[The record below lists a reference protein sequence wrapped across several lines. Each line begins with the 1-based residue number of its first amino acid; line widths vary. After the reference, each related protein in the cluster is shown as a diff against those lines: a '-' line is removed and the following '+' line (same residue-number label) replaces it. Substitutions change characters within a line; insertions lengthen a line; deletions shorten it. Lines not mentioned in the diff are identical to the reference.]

1 MTVQVKVCGIT
12 RPEDALVAVRYGVHA
27 IGLLF
32 WSGSKRA
39 VSLEQARAICEVIPP
54 FVAVVGLF
62 VDPKEEEV
70 ASALSA
76 VPINLLQMHGSESPA
91 FCRQWQ
97 IPYIKALKVQPGS
110 DLTKQAAQYKEARGF
125 LLDSVHDGRFGG
137 TGQQFDWT
145 LIPDN
150 FARPIILAGGLNPAT
165 VGEAI
170 TSLRPSAVDVSSG
183 VEISPGNKDP
193 EKIRQFMKAVKAA
206 EKVVTT

>member
-1 MTVQVKVCGIT
+1 M
-12 RPEDALVAVRYGVHA
+12 
-27 IGLLF
+27 
-32 WSGSKRA
+32 
-39 VSLEQARAICEVIPP
+39 
-54 FVAVVGLF
+54 
-62 VDPKEEEV
+62 
-70 ASALSA
+70 
-76 VPINLLQMHGSESPA
+76 
-91 FCRQWQ
+91 
-97 IPYIKALKVQPGS
+97 
-110 DLTKQAAQYKEARGF
+110 
-125 LLDSVHDGRFGG
+125 DSVHDGQFGG

-170 TSLRPSAVDVSSG
+170 TSLQPSAVDVSSG